1 MRPRL
6 HRRLQQLEEA
16 NAQVR
21 KQDEWRDKEA
31 DEARIRR
38 RVELFLRICGV
49 ERGARESLAEAWA
62 RALEIT
68 CYELRQLLSAGIDPI
83 HKLLTERRLYEALK
97 KAKTPRTNPRGR
109 WVLPKCRL
117 FPQ

>member
-83 HKLLTERRLYEALK
+83 HKFLTERGLYEALK
-97 KAKTPRTNPRGR
+97 TTKAAGTIPGG
-109 WVLPKCRL
+109 
-117 FPQ
+117 